1 MHHDADSQGRALE
14 RFRAYLH
21 LLARLQIDP
30 ALRNKVDLSGV
41 VQQTMLEAYQAGQP
55 FTDQEEE
62 QQVAW
67 LRKILA
73 NNLTDEIRKLNTAA
87 RNVALERSLQTAL
100 EESSSRLQA
109 WLAADQSSPSQR
121 ASRNE
126 DLLRLA
132 EALARLP
139 EDQRR
144 AVELHHLHG
153 YPVAQ
158 ISVELG
164 RSKGAVGALLFR
176 GMARLRELLAQPEQ
190 ESGS

>member
-1 MHHDADSQGRALE
+1 
-14 RFRAYLH
+14 
-21 LLARLQIDP
+21 
-30 ALRNKVDLSGV
+30 
-41 VQQTMLEAYQAGQP
+41 
-55 FTDQEEE
+55 
-62 QQVAW
+62 
-67 LRKILA
+67 
-73 NNLTDEIRKLNTAA
+73 
-87 RNVALERSLQTAL
+87 
-100 EESSSRLQA
+100 A

-153 YPVAQ
+153 YAVAQ

-190 ESGS
+190 ESGSVDHILRLDGESVFAPIPRLPRA